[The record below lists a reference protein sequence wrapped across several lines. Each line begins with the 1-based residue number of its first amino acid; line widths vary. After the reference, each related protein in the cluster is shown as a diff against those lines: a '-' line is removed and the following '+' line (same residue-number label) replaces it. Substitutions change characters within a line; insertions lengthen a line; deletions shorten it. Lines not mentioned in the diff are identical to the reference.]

1 MVSTISNIAKNCEIA
16 ASQAD
21 ESTIVAQKGKEAIA
35 NAVDSMYIRNDK
47 LKEDSEHVNALMEQ
61 SNTIRS
67 IVGTFDEIAAQTN
80 LFALNAAIEVAR
92 AGDVDR
98 GLAVVAD
105 EVRALASRTTSATK
119 EISSMIAKIQKDTVD
134 ATKSIDE
141 NVQGMSSMTDE
152 AKEVQNVLDEVNQ
165 KANEVNQQITSIATA
180 DEEQNNTTVEISRN
194 MQNIK
199 FSSKSVLD
207 AALVSRQKTKL
218 AGASLDH
225 LMEKLSYFTLK

>member
-1 MVSTISNIAKNCEIA
+1 
-16 ASQAD
+16 
-21 ESTIVAQKGKEAIA
+21 
-35 NAVDSMYIRNDK
+35 
-47 LKEDSEHVNALMEQ
+47 
-61 SNTIRS
+61 
-67 IVGTFDEIAAQTN
+67 
-80 LFALNAAIEVAR
+80 
-92 AGDVDR
+92 
-98 GLAVVAD
+98 
-105 EVRALASRTTSATK
+105 
-119 EISSMIAKIQKDTVD
+119 MIAKIQKDTVD